1 MMLKPVINLF
11 FFLLIVV
18 TGNVCAQNAAII
30 GQWQTIDD
38 ETGKPKSIVQI
49 DEQGGKVYG
58 KIVQLFRKPGENP
71 DPICR
76 KCTDHRKNQK
86 IIGMVILEQLE
97 PKGQEWSGGKI
108 LDPANG
114 KIYDCKIWLEAGQL
128 KVRGYLGL
136 FFRTQTWQR
145 IK

>member
-1 MMLKPVINLF
+1 MLKPVINLF
-11 FFLLIVV
+11 LLLLFIIA
-18 TGNVCAQNAAII
+18 GNACAQNAAII

-49 DEQGGKVYG
+49 DEQAGKVHG
-58 KIVQLFRKPGENP
+58 KIVQLFRKPEEDP

-86 IIGMVILEQLE
+86 VIGMVILEQLE
-97 PKGQEWSGGKI
+97 PKGKEWSGGKI

-114 KIYDCKIWLEAGQL
+114 KIYDCKIWLEQDQL

-145 IK
+145 VK

>member
-1 MMLKPVINLF
+1 M

-38 ETGKPKSIVQI
+38 ETGKPKAIVQI

-114 KIYDCKIWLEAGQL
+114 KIYNCKIWLEAGQL

-145 IK
+145 VK

>member
-1 MMLKPVINLF
+1 MILKPVINLF
-11 FFLLIVV
+11 FFLLVIV

-38 ETGKPKSIVQI
+38 ETGKPKAIVQI

-71 DPICR
+71 DPVCR

-128 KVRGYLGL
+128 KVRGYLGF

-145 IK
+145 VK

>member
-1 MMLKPVINLF
+1 MLKTAINLL
-11 FFLLIVV
+11 FLLFTIVTIPV
-18 TGNVCAQNAAII
+18 FAQNSAII

-38 ETGKPKSIVQI
+38 KTGKPRSIVEI
-49 DEQGGKVYG
+49 YEQAGKING
-58 KIVQLFRKPGENP
+58 KIVQLFRKPEEDP

-76 KCTDHRKNQK
+76 KCTDSRKDQK
-86 IIGMVILEQLE
+86 VMGMVILEQLE
-97 PKGQEWSGGKI
+97 LTGKEWSGGKI

-114 KIYDCKIWLEAGQL
+114 KIYDCKIWLEEGKL

-145 IK
+145 VK

>member
-1 MMLKPVINLF
+1 MILKPVINLF
-11 FFLLIVV
+11 FFLLVIV

-38 ETGKPKSIVQI
+38 ETGKPKAIVQI

-71 DPICR
+71 DPVCR

-136 FFRTQTWQR
+136 FFRTQTWQS
-145 IK
+145 

>member
-1 MMLKPVINLF
+1 MLNPVINLF
-11 FFLLIVV
+11 LLLLLII
-18 TGNVCAQNAAII
+18 TGNACAQNTAII

-49 DEQGGKVYG
+49 DEQAGKVYG
-58 KIVQLFRKPGENP
+58 KIVQLFRSPKEDP
-71 DPICR
+71 DPICH
-76 KCTDHRKNQK
+76 KCTDYRKNQK
-86 IIGMVILEQLE
+86 VIGMVILEQLE
-97 PKGQEWSGGKI
+97 PKGKEWSGGKI

-114 KIYDCKIWLEAGQL
+114 KIYDCKIWLEQGQL

-145 IK
+145 VK

>member
-1 MMLKPVINLF
+1 MLKPVINLF
-11 FFLLIVV
+11 LLLLFII
-18 TGNVCAQNAAII
+18 TGNACAQNAAII

-49 DEQGGKVYG
+49 DEQAGKVYG
-58 KIVQLFRKPGENP
+58 KIVQLFRKPEEDPNP
-71 DPICR
+71 VCH
-76 KCTDHRKNQK
+76 KCTDYRKNQK
-86 IIGMVILEQLE
+86 VIGMVILEQLE
-97 PKGQEWSGGKI
+97 PKNKEWSGGKI

-114 KIYDCKIWLEAGQL
+114 KIYDCKIWLEQDQL

-145 IK
+145 VK

>member
-1 MMLKPVINLF
+1 MLKPVINLF
-11 FFLLIVV
+11 LLLLILI
-18 TGNVCAQNAAII
+18 TGNAYAQNAAII

-49 DEQGGKVYG
+49 DEQAGKVYG
-58 KIVQLFRKPGENP
+58 KIVQLFRKPEEDPNP
-71 DPICR
+71 VCH
-76 KCTDHRKNQK
+76 KCTDYRKNQK
-86 IIGMVILEQLE
+86 VIGMVILEQLE
-97 PKGQEWSGGKI
+97 PKNKEWSGGKI

-114 KIYDCKIWLEAGQL
+114 KIYACKIWLEQGQL

-145 IK
+145 VK

>member
-1 MMLKPVINLF
+1 MLKPVINLF
-11 FFLLIVV
+11 WLLLFII
-18 TGNVCAQNAAII
+18 TGNACAQNAAII

-49 DEQGGKVYG
+49 DEQAGKVHG
-58 KIVQLFRKPGENP
+58 KIVQLFRKPEEDP

-86 IIGMVILEQLE
+86 VIGMVILEQLE
-97 PKGQEWSGGKI
+97 PKGKEWSGGKI

-114 KIYDCKIWLEAGQL
+114 KIYDCKIWLEQDQL

-145 IK
+145 VK